1 MALGSL
7 AFLASWLV
15 PNHYLPWTSFH
26 NESVMFLALG
36 LLAVALLA
44 GKTSFQID
52 GLPLLTGLLALVI
65 VLQWQTGLIAYHG
78 DAALSG
84 LYLAGFA
91 LAWWAAGNA
100 ASEDAWTERLL
111 AWMAA
116 LLVCAAAMS
125 VYVALLQW
133 LGMEAGHAN
142 LVSERENTG
151 RPGGNLGQ
159 PNHLATLLL
168 MGTASSVLLYA
179 LGRIKIWQL
188 TVLVVWLAL
197 GLTMAE
203 SRASW
208 LAAALMG
215 ALYLYI
221 SHGRKIWSRAPG
233 PGAIAAW
240 WTMLSLMWFAWK
252 PVNEALLLTATR
264 GIGAITQDSVRLV
277 MWRQLLS
284 GIEQSPWWGYGWR
297 QTVVGQKAGSAY
309 ITGAPITDYAHSL
322 VLDLCLWVGVPL
334 AIVLTAG
341 AAWWL
346 LRAVRR
352 ISDLKQLLLVCSVVP
367 VLVHSLVEFPFAY
380 SYFLF
385 TTGGLLGVLNSLQSG
400 REKKMLTR
408 QVPRGRLMPATFVL
422 LFAGLSTWAGVE
434 YAVAED
440 DFRVMRFEMR
450 NVGQRPPEHKVPDLK
465 LLDQLG
471 EILALGRVKPAPGMD
486 PKDIERLRVAS
497 DATMW
502 ATAQMRYAVALGLNG
517 NPEEAT
523 RQLRGLRAYYGE
535 SSYRH
540 AKALFLELQ
549 QERYPELTAVRLP

>member
-1 MALGSL
+1 MALGGL

-15 PNHYLPWTSFH
+15 ANHYLPWTSFH

-36 LLAVALLA
+36 LLAVALLLA
-44 GKTSFQID
+44 KTSFCLD
-52 GLPLLTGLLALVI
+52 GLPLLTGLLVLVI
-65 VLQWQTGLIAYHG
+65 ALQWQLGLIAYHG

-91 LAWWAAGNA
+91 LAWWVAGNA
-100 ASEDAWTERLL
+100 ASEAAWTERLL
-111 AWMAA
+111 VWMAVV
-116 LLVCAAAMS
+116 LVSAAAIS
-125 VYVALLQW
+125 VYIALLQW
-133 LGMEAGHAN
+133 LGLEAGHAN
-142 LVSERENTG
+142 LVSEKENMG

-168 MGTASSVLLYA
+168 MGTASSVLLHV
-179 LGRIKIWQL
+179 LGRIKTWQL
-188 TVLVVWLAL
+188 TALVVWLAL

-215 ALYLYI
+215 ALYLYM
-221 SHGRKIWSRAPG
+221 SPGRKTWSRAPG
-233 PGAIAAW
+233 PGAVAAW

-334 AIVLTAG
+334 AIVLMAG

-352 ISDLKQLLLVCSVVP
+352 ISDLKQLLLACSVVP

-385 TTGGLLGVLNSLQSG
+385 TTGGLLGVLNTLQSE
-400 REKKMLTR
+400 REKKTLSW
-408 QVPRGRLMPATFVL
+408 QIPRGRLMPASFVL
-422 LFAGLSTWAGVE
+422 LFAGLSAWAGLE
-434 YAVAED
+434 YVAAED

-450 NVGQRPPEHKVPDLK
+450 NVGQRPPEHEVPDLK

-471 EILALGRVKPAPGMD
+471 EMLVLGRITPAPGMD
-486 PKDIERLRVAS
+486 PKDIERFRVAS
-497 DATMW
+497 AATMW

-523 RQLRGLRAYYGE
+523 RQLQGLRAFYGE
-535 SSYRH
+535 SSYKQ

-549 QERYPELTAVRLP
+549 KKQYPQLAAVKLP

>member
-1 MALGSL
+1 MVLGSL
-7 AFLASWLV
+7 ALVVSWLV

-44 GKTSFQID
+44 EKASFQID
-52 GLPLLTGLLALVI
+52 GLLLLTGLLVLLIA
-65 VLQWQTGLIAYHG
+65 LQWQTGLIAYHG
-78 DAALSG
+78 DAVLSG

-91 LAWWAAGNA
+91 LAWWLASNA
-100 ASEDAWTERLL
+100 AREDAWTERLL
-111 AWMAA
+111 VWMAVV
-116 LLVCAAAMS
+116 LVSAAAIS
-125 VYVALLQW
+125 VYIALLQW
-133 LGMEAGHAN
+133 LGLETGHAN
-142 LVSERENTG
+142 LVSEKENMG

-179 LGRIKIWQL
+179 LGRIKSWQL
-188 TVLVVWLAL
+188 TALMGWLAF

-203 SRASW
+203 SRASL

-221 SHGRKIWSRAPG
+221 FNGRKNWSRAPG
-233 PGAIAAW
+233 PGAVAAW

-252 PVNEALLLTATR
+252 PLNEALLLTGTR
-264 GIGAITQDSVRLV
+264 DIGAITQDSARLAI
-277 MWRQLLS
+277 WRQMLS

-309 ITGAPITDYAHSL
+309 IPGAPITDYAHSL

-334 AIVLTAG
+334 AIVLMAG

-352 ISDLKQLLLVCSVVP
+352 ISDLKQLLLACSVVP
-367 VLVHSLVEFPFAY
+367 VFVHSLVEFPFAY

-385 TTGGLLGVLNSLQSG
+385 TTGGLLGVLNTLQS
-400 REKKMLTR
+400 RQEKKALVWR
-408 QVPRGRLMPATFVL
+408 VPWGQLVPATFVV
-422 LFAGLSTWAGVE
+422 LFAGLSTWAGLE
-434 YAVAED
+434 YAAAED

-450 NVGQRPPEHKVPDLK
+450 NVGQRPPEHEVPDLK

-471 EILALGRVKPAPGMD
+471 EILVLGRIKPVPGMD
-486 PKDIERLRVAS
+486 PKDIERFRVAS
-497 DATMW
+497 ATTMW

-517 NPEEAT
+517 NPEEAAQ
-523 RQLRGLRAYYGE
+523 QLQGLRAYYGE
-535 SSYRH
+535 SSYRQ

-549 QERYPELTAVRLP
+549 KEQYPQLAAVKLP